1 MKACKNSTELIQ
13 VLYPNGTK
21 QYDNVDSTD
30 GTYIIP
36 RVALLYQPI
45 EFSNIN
51 YIKYN
56 LELAR
61 STQPTSTALTK
72 AIPPANRPPAHKT
85 SRDTIATP
93 DPNRFRTIPRT
104 PQICSDV
111 HESTPMSMT
120 ERWGVT
126 LAETRPHVNSEIIIP
141 PGIQPARE
149 AFPYS
154 NRRTANIGCQFLS
167 HPQFPTGHAPGTSHS
182 QHPQNFNNPD
192 AHETRGNSVVYPVPQ
207 YYGHPPVPFTED
219 YSDMY
224 QDGNPLPGLHV
235 PFPQTHQPPVLG
247 GAMILPPG
255 QWDFPTP
262 DQGGRWSPPA
272 SGGLIG
278 LENIHMQTMYPHLVR
293 PGGTFSYVTE
303 QLNLA
308 EKYAP
313 AMKEPLLRAFLKDL
327 TPTMVKILGGII
339 DHIQDEANH
348 STAEVGKFALS
359 NKCPVTKKFYQ
370 IQTREQTEK
379 YRVCVRSRLQ
389 GTRGQKCGIIIITTA
404 GPNKIPPGSTVRY
417 KSLELVGFQLN

>member
-45 EFSNIN
+45 EFSNTD

-61 STQPTSTALTK
+61 SIQPTSIALIK

-85 SRDTIATP
+85 SRDTIATS

-104 PQICSDV
+104 PQIYSNV
-111 HESTPMSMT
+111 HESTPMHMA

-126 LAETRPHVNSEIIIP
+126 LAETRPHVNSEIIIS

-154 NRRTANIGCQFLS
+154 NRKPANIGRQFLS
-167 HPQFPTGHAPGTSHS
+167 HSQFPTGHAPGTSYS

-192 AHETRGNSVVYPVPQ
+192 AHGTRGNSVADPMSQ
-207 YYGHPPVPFTED
+207 YYSYSYGHPPVPFTED
-219 YSDMY
+219 YPDVY
-224 QDGNPLPGLHV
+224 QDGNPLPGLHA
-235 PFPQTHQPPVLG
+235 QTHQPPVLG
-247 GAMILPPG
+247 GAMIWPPS
-255 QWDFPTP
+255 QCDFPTP
-262 DQGGRWSPPA
+262 DQGGRWPPPA

-278 LENIHMQTMYPHLVR
+278 PENTHMQTMYPHLVR

-308 EKYAP
+308 EKYTP
-313 AMKEPLLRAFLKDL
+313 AMKEPLLRALLKDL
-327 TPTMVKILGGII
+327 TPTMVEFLGGII
-339 DHIQDEANH
+339 ARIQDETNH

-359 NKCPVTKKFYQ
+359 NK
-370 IQTREQTEK
+370 
-379 YRVCVRSRLQ
+379 
-389 GTRGQKCGIIIITTA
+389 
-404 GPNKIPPGSTVRY
+404 
-417 KSLELVGFQLN
+417 